1 MTTAIQAGQKNSTVN
16 TQAETRKKNHVKHVS
31 GLNVIRKN
39 VIFSRVCVSV
49 CVAAR
54 QHFRNNRN
62 LMHVRCK
69 KKANTAVSNAWSV
82 LKLKD
87 VFQRMT
93 AFMSVLI
100 LWICYHL
107 FFFCSSLFM
116 VVWCLDKLL

>member
-39 VIFSRVCVSV
+39 VIFSRVFVSVCV

-69 KKANTAVSNAWSV
+69 KKANTAVSNARSV

-107 FFFCSSLFM
+107 FFFLFKLVYGC
-116 VVWCLDKLL
+116 VVLG